1 MALEGLQPNCAG
13 VTSPPMKLFYACL
26 IYVVMGAILAAG
38 IVLTVKGS
46 PWLLIISFLVY
57 AITFSKV
64 GCLHH

>member
-1 MALEGLQPNCAG
+1 
-13 VTSPPMKLFYACL
+13 MKLFYACL

-46 PWLLIISFLVY
+46 PWFLIISFLAYVV
-57 AITFSKV
+57 TFSKV